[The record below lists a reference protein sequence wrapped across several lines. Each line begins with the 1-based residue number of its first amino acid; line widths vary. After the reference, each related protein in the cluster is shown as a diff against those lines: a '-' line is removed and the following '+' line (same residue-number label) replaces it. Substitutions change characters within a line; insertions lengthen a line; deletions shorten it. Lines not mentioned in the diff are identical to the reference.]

1 LKDFIFI
8 GIKIINLTSK
18 FKFRNFASA
27 NYYQKERMPN
37 TKSQNVRL
45 PGIYRYL
52 YFISGVLLVAIGVIG
67 IFLPILPTTI
77 FLILASAC
85 FIKSSPQA
93 NEWLRNHKILGMYI
107 KNYQDKSGLT
117 IKSKIF
123 NITLLW
129 LMISASAIFF
139 TDLWYIK
146 FLLFAIAIG
155 VTIHLVMVKTKKI
168 KE

>member
-1 LKDFIFI
+1 MKNFVFI
-8 GIKIINLTSK
+8 KHNQKVRMQKTESQ
-18 FKFRNFASA
+18 SA
-27 NYYQKERMPN
+27 K
-37 TKSQNVRL
+37 L

-85 FIKSSPQA
+85 FIKSSPKA
-93 NEWLRNHKILGMYI
+93 NEWLKNHKILGMYI
-107 KNYQDKSGLT
+107 QNYQDKSGLT

-129 LMISASAIFF
+129 LMISVSAIFF
-139 TDLWYIK
+139 TELWSIK
-146 FLLFAIAIG
+146 FILFAIAIG
-155 VTIHLVMVKTKKI
+155 VTVHLVMIKTKKI
-168 KE
+168 EE